1 MLLYKNEVGR
11 VPVYQPDEYTCVC
24 VYVFI
29 QLDKKGG
36 KEKGKRKTIKE
47 IFLKTATKL
56 LKLSMS
62 RNSDRTFISIF
73 TNLCIS

>member
-1 MLLYKNEVGR
+1 MLYKNEGGG
-11 VPVYQPDEYTCVC
+11 VPFYQPDEYMCIC

-36 KEKGKRKTIKE
+36 TGNGKRKTMKE
-47 IFLKTATKL
+47 VFLKTTTKL
-56 LKLSMS
+56 LKVSKS
-62 RNSDRTFISIF
+62 RKSNITFMSIF